1 MSFNNHCN
9 ELNSQKGLKAY
20 IKKKI
25 INILLKKLVTEPE
38 EPLLFRDKPGLLID
52 VSHVTVNKNWITGV
66 RQAGNKT
73 WLTGIARVVNNIFH
87 HIYGLSD
94 NVIPIQYKTG
104 KLITSYLYLSRLEG
118 LEEKN
123 EQTIMFQQGDNILLL
138 DDPWDKYD
146 DYYYILDMAAKA
158 GGKSYAI
165 VHDLIPVQYPE
176 VCGAERVIKEYT
188 GWHNMLLQKADALV
202 CVLLSFRC
210 RCS

>member
-94 NVIPIQYKTG
+94 NVIPIQYK
-104 KLITSYLYLSRLEG
+104 
-118 LEEKN
+118 
-123 EQTIMFQQGDNILLL
+123 
-138 DDPWDKYD
+138 
-146 DYYYILDMAAKA
+146 
-158 GGKSYAI
+158 
-165 VHDLIPVQYPE
+165 
-176 VCGAERVIKEYT
+176 
-188 GWHNMLLQKADALV
+188 
-202 CVLLSFRC
+202 
-210 RCS
+210 